1 MTDLKNMEIFETKRA
16 LQISAFL
23 TNTVKPTY
31 ETNIC
36 SVSGLGGFF
45 SYFIYI
51 NKSAV
56 KYLI

>member
-16 LQISAFL
+16 LQVSAFL

-36 SVSGLGGFF
+36 SVSGLFF
-45 SYFIYI
+45 FKLLYIY
-51 NKSAV
+51 
-56 KYLI
+56 